1 MVQYLRLPVLL
12 LLMAGCTRVQTPEVS
27 SLRSAKLVF
36 DEAVLDSLDLY
47 AAELV
52 RAHYRRNQFVLTWLD
67 TGGLR
72 PAGDSLMAFIRHS
85 AKWGLNPRHYRVN
98 TSQRNDI
105 TDIHLTDTWFAMAV
119 HLKHGRVDGK
129 LQMTNVSRLA
139 DSTFL
144 NKLADVAATGRVVAS
159 LAEFEPTHTPY
170 HKLKA
175 ALQKECATGEG
186 GRDETFWRRIETIH
200 INMERWRWEKQALP
214 GRYLAVNTPAFRL
227 RILEDDS
234 VVLTSNVIVGRKE
247 TPTPELRSVIRTFI
261 IYPYWHVP
269 RSILRELLP
278 NIRADSTYL
287 DRRNYQVLGA
297 NGRIVDHRTIDW
309 QSVTAETFPYIL
321 RQREGDENT
330 MGVLKFVFANNYNV
344 YLHDTNARGLFSRS
358 HRALSHGCVRVHRA
372 VDLARYLAKDDD
384 IYVGPEDLDQYLEV
398 KAKMTVKVV
407 KPLPV
412 LLQYFT
418 AETDAGKLLIYDD
431 IYDKDID
438 VSNALYHLELHREG
452 G

>member
-1 MVQYLRLPVLL
+1 MVQHLRLPVLL
-12 LLMAGCTRVQTPEVS
+12 LLMAGCTRVQAPEVS
-27 SLRSAKLVF
+27 SPRSANITF

-47 AAELV
+47 APELV

-72 PAGDSLMAFIRHS
+72 PAGDSLMTFIRH
-85 AKWGLNPRHYRVN
+85 AAQWGLNPRHYRAN
-98 TSQRNDI
+98 TSQRKDI
-105 TDIHLTDTWFAMAV
+105 TDIHLTDTWLAMAV
-119 HLKHGRVDGK
+119 HLKHGRVDRN
-129 LQMTNVSRLA
+129 LQITNVSRLA

-144 NKLADVAATGRVVAS
+144 DKLADVATTGRVSAS
-159 LAEFEPTHTPY
+159 FEDFEPTHKPY
-170 HKLKA
+170 HDLKIALRKEFA
-175 ALQKECATGEG
+175 AGERG
-186 GRDETFWRRIETIH
+186 PDEMFPRRIETIH
-200 INMERWRWEKQALP
+200 VNMERWRWEKQALP
-214 GRYLAVNTPAFRL
+214 RRYLTVNTPAFRL

-269 RSILRELLP
+269 RSIFRELLP

-297 NGRIVDHRTIDW
+297 DGRIIDHRTIDW
-309 QSVTAETFPYIL
+309 QAVTAETFPYIL

-358 HRALSHGCVRVHRA
+358 YRALSHGCVRVHRA

-384 IYVGPEDLDQYLEV
+384 TYVGPEDLDQYLEV

-418 AETDAGKLLIYDD
+418 AEAEDDNVLIYDD
-431 IYDKDID
+431 IYGKDTD
-438 VSNALYHLELHREG
+438 VSNALYHLELHGEG